1 MHLFLILRKVGH
13 LLTDSDGV
21 LGRYLPA
28 EFKVRMSSLLGE
40 QYPAFLASYDKPRL
54 YGLRINTLKCTTDL
68 FLELTTFQLKS
79 IPWVSSGFYYDEDS
93 RPGKHPHYHSGL
105 YYIQEPSAMAPV
117 ELLDVQPGE
126 RVLDLCAAPGGK
138 STQIATKLAGQGM
151 LVTNDIHSDR
161 VKALVKNI
169 ELSGVRNAVVLNE
182 QPEKLKHSFVQ
193 FFDKILIDAPCSG
206 EGMFRKEPDMAKAWE
221 PDWVERYAAMQREL
235 LDQAAD
241 MLRPGGRMVYSTC
254 TFSLEENEAMIAE
267 FLDKHPEFMVVPVAA
282 VDGLSHGYD
291 TNLSGQLNSFSER
304 AREAVQGSVRLWPHL
319 LDGEGHFVAVLL
331 HNGIVEPSAQ
341 AETNLQSAAAR
352 PAIKPNK
359 SAKLAKGKPSSSLPS
374 SGKQQTEVD
383 LQWLYRFMAEHAP
396 EVVLSHVTLHGQH
409 VYASPIGLPDLSGI
423 RIIRP
428 GWYMG
433 TIKKQ
438 RFEPSHA
445 LAMGLKKEDA
455 VRTIELESTSA
466 AAARYL
472 RGETLEVAEA
482 AIHRRNHDI
491 PCKGYCLV
499 LIDGFPVGW
508 GKWQDGILKNEY
520 PPGWRWT

>member
-1 MHLFLILRKVGH
+1 M
-13 LLTDSDGV
+13 TESDGIQ
-21 LGRYLPA
+21 GRYLPV
-28 EFKVRMSSLLGE
+28 EFVARMSSLLGE
-40 QYPAFLASYDKPRL
+40 QYPAFIASYDKPRV
-54 YGLRINTLKCTTDL
+54 YGLRINTLKCTAEL
-68 FLELTTFQLKS
+68 FLKLTSLQLRS
-79 IPWVSSGFYYDEDS
+79 ISWASSGFYYEEDS
-93 RPGKHPHYHSGL
+93 RPGKHPHYHTGL

-138 STQIATKLAGQGM
+138 STQIAAKLAGQGM

-182 QPEKLKHSFVQ
+182 QPEKLKHSFAQ

-206 EGMFRKEPDMAKAWE
+206 EGMFRKEADMAKTWE
-221 PDWVERYAAMQREL
+221 PDWVKRYAVMQREL
-235 LDQAAD
+235 LDQAAC
-241 MLRPGGRMVYSTC
+241 MLRSGGRMVYSTC
-254 TFSLEENEAMIAE
+254 TFSLDENEAMIAE

-291 TNLSGQLNSFSER
+291 TELSGQLNSFSDR
-304 AREAVQGSVRLWPHL
+304 AREAVKGTVRLWPHQL
-319 LDGEGHFVAVLL
+319 EGEGHFVAVLL
-331 HNGIVEPSAQ
+331 HNGIASAAAQ
-341 AETNLQSAAAR
+341 PEANLQSAAAR
-352 PAIKPNK
+352 PTMKPNK
-359 SAKLAKGKPSSSLPS
+359 SAKSLKGKHSPGLQSV
-374 SGKQQTEVD
+374 GKQQPAEVD
-383 LQWLYRFMAEHAP
+383 LQLLYRFMTEHAP
-396 EVVLSHVTLHGQH
+396 EVGISQVTLHGEH

-428 GWYMG
+428 GWYIG
-433 TIKKQ
+433 TLKKQ

-445 LAMGLKKEDA
+445 LAMGLSKEDA
-455 VRTIELESTSA
+455 VRTIELEATSA

-472 RGETLEVAEA
+472 KGETLEMTESS
-482 AIHRRNHDI
+482 IQRRNHDI
-491 PCKGYCLV
+491 AFKGYCLV